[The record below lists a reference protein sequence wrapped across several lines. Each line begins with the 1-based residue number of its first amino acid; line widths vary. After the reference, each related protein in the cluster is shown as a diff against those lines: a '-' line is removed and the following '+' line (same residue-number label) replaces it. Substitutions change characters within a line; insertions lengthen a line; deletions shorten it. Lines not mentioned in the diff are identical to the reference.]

1 LGPRDFA
8 EKISRIRC
16 DSQRFPFLEARQTD
30 ILQTWAGT
38 FLRLGASER
47 DTTGLSNHMSPNPE
61 EIDLLLNGLLDGAL
75 TDDEQA
81 RIELAMEQDPALGVR
96 FEELT
101 ALRRSLLVGRR
112 PGRLGPDFA
121 KRVVTAARERAD
133 LMGDE
138 APAWLKSNTSPSAS
152 SGTNERRGRGR
163 REHAVS
169 SAVASSQ
176 GDSGSNASE
185 LMASDAVVI
194 SQRAWRVWLPALSLV
209 LAASLAMVMFSVMWP
224 PSPSVQPFAGMSGV
238 PQGTNDPSSND
249 VATDLLNKKDSVATP
264 NLDPV
269 PNIDR
274 DVASNANQSP
284 SQKSNSDPDLSS
296 MDVDSRVATSNP
308 SANSDAN
315 RDVPQADSA
324 SAPAGALESNN
335 AKEMAPTL
343 AEASTPASPSGLE
356 KPNDPRSKA
365 IDDLIA
371 SKSVTDPI
379 FTLVAEITVD
389 PVAAENDS
397 LRTLMEEHE
406 ILVTDDLN
414 LDNGQLETLVSSQ
427 LVGALN
433 QVDVGDRDGVQIL
446 FLRARADRIDSFLMD
461 AFAQYKDFPTYR
473 LDLSFDPAVLKL
485 ANQLS
490 TVASSDD
497 YARRL
502 TFRGASDS
510 GLVTMF
516 PHVDKG
522 SGVKL
527 EDRIAASQSRAPS
540 MTKERREMSY
550 LLLMVKP
557 AAAK

>member
-1 LGPRDFA
+1 
-8 EKISRIRC
+8 
-16 DSQRFPFLEARQTD
+16 
-30 ILQTWAGT
+30 
-38 FLRLGASER
+38 
-47 DTTGLSNHMSPNPE
+47 MSLNPE

-75 TDDEQA
+75 TDEEQS

-101 ALRRSLLVGRR
+101 SLRRSLLVGRR
-112 PGRLGPDFA
+112 SGRLGPDFA
-121 KRVVTAARERAD
+121 KRVVLAARERAD

-138 APAWLKSNTSPSAS
+138 APAWLRPTPSPNTAPGNSE
-152 SGTNERRGRGR
+152 GLKRGR
-163 REHAVS
+163 REQPVTSAIAYGSDVEVDS
-169 SAVASSQ
+169 SES
-176 GDSGSNASE
+176 DS
-185 LMASDAVVI
+185 VI
-194 SQRAWRVWLPALSLV
+194 ISKRAWRVWLPAMSMV
-209 LAASLAMVMFSVMWP
+209 LAASVAMVMFSMMWP
-224 PSPSVQPFAGMSGV
+224 PSPPVQPFAGLSGV
-238 PQGTNDPSSND
+238 PQGSNDSSSND
-249 VATDLLNKKDSVATP
+249 VATDLLSTKDSVLKPGIDSAP
-264 NLDPV
+264 NVDHGIASNSEPSTDP
-269 PNIDR
+269 NR
-274 DVASNANQSP
+274 SSVASD
-284 SQKSNSDPDLSS
+284 SQLAVSK
-296 MDVDSRVATSNP
+296 P
-308 SANSDAN
+308 SANADTKQGIAEIGPASNPTDATGAGSTK
-315 RDVPQADSA
+315 DMA
-324 SAPAGALESNN
+324 S
-335 AKEMAPTL
+335 TL
-343 AEASTPASPSGLE
+343 AEASKPSRPSSLD
-356 KPNDPRSKA
+356 KPNDPRSQA

-371 SKSVTDPI
+371 SKSVTNPI

-389 PVAAENDS
+389 SVAAENDS
-397 LRTLMEEHE
+397 LRTLIEEHE

-414 LDNGQLETLVSSQ
+414 LDNKQLETLVSSQ

-433 QVDVGDRDGVQIL
+433 QVDVGDRDGVQMF

-461 AFAQYKDFPTYR
+461 AFAQYNDFPSYR
-473 LDLSFDPAVLKL
+473 LDLSFDPAVLNL

-502 TFRGASDS
+502 TFRGNADS

-527 EDRIAASQSRAPS
+527 EDRIAASQSRDRS